1 MANGSLS
8 KQFNDLPWIV
18 RVILQ
23 LVFGVLISGIYRII
37 RFTETNN
44 LMVLLAGIIGL
55 VTGIGNLI
63 FWIVDLFTLIVNGKY
78 TVLVD

>member
-8 KQFNDLPWIV
+8 NQFNNLPFIA
-18 RVILQ
+18 RVLLQ

-44 LMVLLAGIIGL
+44 ITVLLAGIIGL
-55 VTGIGNLI
+55 FTGIGNLF
-63 FWIVDLFTLIVNGKY
+63 FWIVDLITLVMNGKY
-78 TVLVD
+78 TVFVD

>member
-8 KQFNDLPWIV
+8 SQFNGLPFIL
-18 RVILQ
+18 RVVLQ
-23 LVFGVLISGIYRII
+23 LVFGVLISGIYRVI

-44 LMVLLAGIIGL
+44 VVTLVAGLLGL
-55 VTGIGNLI
+55 FTGVGNLI
-63 FWIVDLFTLIVNGKY
+63 FWIVDLVTLVLNGKY

>member
-44 LMVLLAGIIGL
+44 LMVLLAGILGL